1 MTRILATFVAL
12 VALVALALVPW
23 SAPTLVALLAL
34 YISAGYAA
42 FNA

>member
-1 MTRILATFVAL
+1 MTRSLAAVATL
-12 VALVALALVPW
+12 GALVALALVPW
-23 SAPTLVALLAL
+23 SAPTLVVLLAI